1 MSTLAVYL
9 NILDKSSDIQERK
22 LHWSSHFLI
31 CCIHEHFQGINAI
44 LVVLS

>member
-9 NILDKSSDIQERK
+9 NIMHKGSDVQERY
-22 LHWSSHFLI
+22 LHWSSHLFI